1 MFDGKQVIVIG
12 ERDGVAGPAIAAC
25 VQAAGAAVA
34 FAATECFVWTA
45 AGAMDLST
53 QETIKRLVDEHGAD
67 ALLVLLG
74 APDAESAGI
83 AAETVVLGDPSWAGP
98 LAGVQLGLP
107 VYHILEDEARSA
119 VPVGVW
125 EEQVGLMVD
134 VLEVDAIAEAVR
146 EFREHASR

>member
-1 MFDGKQVIVIG
+1 
-12 ERDGVAGPAIAAC
+12 
-25 VQAAGAAVA
+25 
-34 FAATECFVWTA
+34 
-45 AGAMDLST
+45 MDLST
-53 QETIKRLVDEHGAD
+53 QETIKRLVDEHGGD
-67 ALLVLLG
+67 SLLVLLG

-107 VYHILEDEARSA
+107 VYHILEDELRAA
-119 VPVGVW
+119 VPADVW

-146 EFREHASR
+146 EFRDQAS

>member
-1 MFDGKQVIVIG
+1 
-12 ERDGVAGPAIAAC
+12 
-25 VQAAGAAVA
+25 
-34 FAATECFVWTA
+34 
-45 AGAMDLST
+45 MDLST

-107 VYHILEDEARSA
+107 VYHILEDEARCA
-119 VPVGVW
+119 VPEEVW

-134 VLEVDAIAEAVR
+134 VLEVEAITEAVR
-146 EFREHASR
+146 EFREQSPR

>member
-1 MFDGKQVIVIG
+1 
-12 ERDGVAGPAIAAC
+12 
-25 VQAAGAAVA
+25 
-34 FAATECFVWTA
+34 
-45 AGAMDLST
+45 MDLAT
-53 QETIKRLVDEHGAD
+53 QETIKRLADEHGSD
-67 ALLVLLG
+67 SLLVLLG

-107 VYHILEDEARSA
+107 VYHVLEEELRCA
-119 VPVGVW
+119 VPEEVW

-146 EFREHASR
+146 EFRDQAS